1 MCAQSLDLLSWNVR
15 GLNQQARRDTVHQI
29 LAATSS
35 NIACLQETKLHQ
47 ICQYDAAY
55 LGGYRMREFAY
66 KPAVG
71 PSQTTGGILIL
82 WNECRISCSDIV
94 IGEFHISASVH
105 LKDSGVA
112 FRLTVVYVHRDV
124 VTNYA
129 S

>member
-1 MCAQSLDLLSWNVR
+1 
-15 GLNQQARRDTVHQI
+15 
-29 LAATSS
+29 
-35 NIACLQETKLHQ
+35 
-47 ICQYDAAY
+47 
-55 LGGYRMREFAY
+55 MREFAY

-112 FRLTVVYVHRDV
+112 FRLTVVYGPSRCGDKLRFLEELKELKPAPGMRWLI
-124 VTNYA
+124 TGDFNLIYRA
-129 S
+129 SDKNNRKLSPRLM